1 MIYYLIYIILI
12 IYIFHLFHNINIIN
26 IESLKGYTIT
36 IYNDE
41 QNDYKKKL
49 LNDIIVNMTLLKE
62 HLVNNIKN
70 FPNYEIYILQLN
82 KNFNKTRTRIYET
95 NPSTSLTSYSVNK
108 GEELSIC
115 LKSKLN
121 NSFHDINLLTY
132 VAIHEM
138 SHFANPEIGHG
149 ELFQDIFNFFIE
161 EAIKINI
168 YKKIDYSVS
177 PTEYCGLIINT
188 I

>member
-1 MIYYLIYIILI
+1 MIYCLIYIILI
-12 IYIFHLFHNINIIN
+12 IYIFYLFHNTNIIN
-26 IESLKGYTIT
+26 IETIT
-36 IYNDE
+36 GYKLIIYND
-41 QNDYKKKL
+41 NNNNYKKKL
-49 LNDIIVNMTLLKE
+49 LDNIIFNMILLKE
-62 HLVNNIKN
+62 HLVNNIKQ
-70 FPNYEIYILQLN
+70 FPDYEIYILQLD
-82 KNFNKTRTRIYET
+82 KNFNNKRTKIYET

-115 LKSKLN
+115 LKSKVD

-149 ELFQDIFNFFIE
+149 KLFHLIFSFFIE

-168 YKKIDYSVS
+168 YKKIDYSVI

-188 I
+188 V